1 MGRCISLS
9 EVREDVGR
17 FAASLPSGGRFLV
30 NLCEDRYLFLVAY
43 CAAIARGWTNLLPPA
58 RAQDVVD
65 QVAGTHASS
74 FQCRDSAVLDALSGQ
89 PSDFSIPMEIGGDH
103 VAMIGFTSGS
113 TGVPQAHP
121 KKCWSLAES
130 TSRNSAAIRAR
141 LSGRFGDARPWIV
154 ATVPPQHVYGM
165 EMSILLPALGD
176 MAVHC
181 GRPMFPQDVAGA
193 LADVPEPRVLVT
205 TPVHLR
211 VLSESGIRFPDTALI
226 MSATAPLDARSAV
239 NAERAF
245 RSMVLEI
252 FGSTETCA
260 LAQRR
265 TAIDEPWQ
273 LHEGARLEP
282 GEHGTVV
289 EAPWLPEPVNLQDV
303 VELVSA
309 DRFHLR
315 GRNSD
320 LVEVAG
326 KRASLGDLTRR
337 LSSVPGVIDA
347 AVIQLDPVSSGVRR
361 IAALAVAPGLTA
373 AQVLARLG
381 NLIDPVFLPRPLIL
395 VASIPRNELGKLPR
409 QSVID
414 ALARAQR
421 EDDRH

>member
-1 MGRCISLS
+1 MPGRSIS
-9 EVREDVGR
+9 
-17 FAASLPSGGRFLV
+17 
-30 NLCEDRYLFLVAY
+30 
-43 CAAIARGWTNLLPPA
+43 
-58 RAQDVVD
+58 
-65 QVAGTHASS
+65 
-74 FQCRDSAVLDALSGQ
+74 
-89 PSDFSIPMEIGGDH
+89 
-103 VAMIGFTSGS
+103 
-113 TGVPQAHP
+113 
-121 KKCWSLAES
+121 
-130 TSRNSAAIRAR
+130 
-141 LSGRFGDARPWIV
+141 
-154 ATVPPQHVYGM
+154 
-165 EMSILLPALGD
+165 
-176 MAVHC
+176 
-181 GRPMFPQDVAGA
+181 
-193 LADVPEPRVLVT
+193 
-205 TPVHLR
+205 
-211 VLSESGIRFPDTALI
+211 
-226 MSATAPLDARSAV
+226 
-239 NAERAF
+239 
-245 RSMVLEI
+245 
-252 FGSTETCA
+252 
-260 LAQRR
+260 
-265 TAIDEPWQ
+265 
-273 LHEGARLEP
+273 
-282 GEHGTVV
+282 
-289 EAPWLPEPVNLQDV
+289 QDV